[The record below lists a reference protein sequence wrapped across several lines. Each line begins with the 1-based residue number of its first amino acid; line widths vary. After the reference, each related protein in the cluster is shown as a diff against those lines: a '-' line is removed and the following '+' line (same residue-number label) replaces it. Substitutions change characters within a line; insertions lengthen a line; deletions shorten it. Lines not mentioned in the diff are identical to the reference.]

1 MLRHRFMTKAL
12 CALGLGLALTACEP
26 PDEGGGAGVGGRLAF
41 IRSGALV
48 VSMADGSAER
58 NVTYPDTSSSPALSP
73 SGQTIAFLYSP
84 HGSTPALYR
93 IGFSGDEPELVLE
106 PEAGETFASPAWMP
120 NGSTLLLVS
129 RTAAGTKLIEV
140 SAQDGS
146 AQTLLPSLTDV
157 QTVSV
162 LSSNEV
168 LVTLGVER
176 ELALVTLSTGAVET
190 LGITT
195 ESRPSAF
202 MGGRRIAYSAGD
214 GTIRVMDLTTYEEV
228 SLATSGRGDRNPVF
242 AETDGS
248 VVAFEA
254 ANRLYAAFAD
264 GTDAAVPLQDG
275 TQVTWAP

>member
-1 MLRHRFMTKAL
+1 MTKAL

-26 PDEGGGAGVGGRLAF
+26 PDEGGGAGIDGRLAF

-58 NVTYPDTSSSPALSP
+58 NVTYSNSSSSPALSP
-73 SGQTIAFLYSP
+73 NGQTIAFLYSP
-84 HGSTPALYR
+84 DGSTPALYR
-93 IGFSGDEPELVLE
+93 VAFSGEEPEPVLA
-106 PEAGETFASPAWMP
+106 PGAGETFSSPAWMP
-120 NGSTLLLVS
+120 NGSTLLVVS
-129 RTAAGTKLIEV
+129 RTASGTKLLEV
-140 SAQDGS
+140 SQDRTS
-146 AQTLLPSLTDV
+146 RPLLPSLTDV

-162 LSSNEV
+162 LNSNEV
-168 LVTLGVER
+168 LVTQGVER

-195 ESRPSAF
+195 DSRPSAF
-202 MGGRRIAYSAGD
+202 MGGRRIAYGADD
-214 GTIRVMDLTTYEEV
+214 GTIRVLDLTTREEV

-242 AETDGS
+242 VETDGS

-264 GTDAAVPLQDG
+264 GTDSAVPLQDG